1 MLYDVASP
9 TGATMQI
16 RTRGHQV
23 EYLRATYDPEKKRS
37 FQKLIKPED
46 FTPEEKAQADAYT
59 EKNRAAVVT
68 ERQTHAARNPALYIE
83 MIAAGIEGGAR
94 PENEPAL
101 WESIKKMQK
110 ALRKAGI
117 RRPIPVPKPAK
128 KTVKKAA
135 KRRPRSKPAA

>member
-1 MLYDVASP
+1 MYDVVLP

-46 FTPEEKAQADAYT
+46 FTPEEKAQADAYA
-59 EKNRAAVVT
+59 EKNRVAVVT
-68 ERQTHAARNPALYIE
+68 ERQTHAACNPALYIE

-117 RRPIPVPKPAK
+117 RRPVLMPKPARK
-128 KTVKKAA
+128 SVKKAP
-135 KRRPRSKPAA
+135 KRRSSSKPAA

>member
-1 MLYDVASP
+1 
-9 TGATMQI
+9 MQI

-46 FTPEEKAQADAYT
+46 FTPEEKAQADAYA

-68 ERQTHAARNPALYIE
+68 ERQTHAAQNPALYIE
-83 MIAAGIEGGAR
+83 MIASGIEGGAK
-94 PENEPAL
+94 PKDEPAL
-101 WESIKKMQK
+101 WAAIKKMQK

-117 RRPIPVPKPAK
+117 RRPLPVPKPPLKRTNKAVKRVK
-128 KTVKKAA
+128 KTA
-135 KRRPRSKPAA
+135 